1 MPVRD
6 LQHWK
11 SLARYLAWTV
21 VATLGAWLV
30 GHHLFA
36 ASPIALRLAMGGVVL
51 AAVYGAVNW
60 KKLKP

>member
-1 MPVRD
+1 M
-6 LQHWK
+6 K

-36 ASPIALRLAMGGVVL
+36 DSPIALRLAMGGVVL

-60 KKLKP
+60 KKLKA